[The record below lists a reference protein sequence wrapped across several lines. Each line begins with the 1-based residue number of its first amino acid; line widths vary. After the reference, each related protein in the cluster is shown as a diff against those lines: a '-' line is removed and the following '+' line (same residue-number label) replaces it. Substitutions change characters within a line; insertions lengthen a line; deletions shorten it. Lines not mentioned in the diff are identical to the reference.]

1 MKKLSG
7 ALLILAACAAVLF
20 AQPAAKAKDEKG
32 APPNAAAAAE
42 TAKAALAAHGGDKLR
57 NLKTLVIRGSVGIT
71 TSSITQE
78 IPATF
83 AMVFAGEKYR
93 FDLLNPFQPIT
104 QVSDGQTTTSNI
116 QNGFDLPP
124 INRLGFF
131 MLSKI
136 GDPHFPIT
144 VPPGTGK
151 KRADFRITSPEG
163 YYTDFI
169 IEPKTGQIKGYES
182 SYVVNEKTVTTSVE
196 IDRFRLVDG
205 ILIPEKFA
213 QRFDLGQFTAYA
225 NFKAKDISVNGEVD
239 DGVFRIDR

>member
-1 MKKLSG
+1 MKKVFT
-7 ALLILAACAAVLF
+7 AFVILAACAAALV
-20 AQPAAKAKDEKG
+20 AQPSAKAKDEK
-32 APPNAAAAAE
+32 NATPSASAE
-42 TAKAALAAHGGDKLR
+42 IAKAALAAHGGDKLR
-57 NLKTLVIRGSVGIT
+57 NLKTLVVRGSVGIT
-71 TSSITQE
+71 TSTFTQE

-136 GDPHFPIT
+136 GDPQFPVT
-144 VPPGTGK
+144 VPPAGGK

-163 YYTDFI
+163 YYTDFFTD
-169 IEPKTGQIKGYES
+169 PKTGQIKGYES
-182 SYVVNEKTVTTSVE
+182 SYVVNGRTVTTSVE
-196 IDRFRLVDG
+196 IDRFRLVEG
-205 ILIPEKFA
+205 VLVPEKFA

-225 NFKAKDISVNGEVD
+225 NFKAKDITVNGEVE
-239 DGVFRIDR
+239 DGVFRIDK